1 MRRRRTDREQ
11 IWKKRA
17 FCMVLIGAGLMMLF
31 MGIKR
36 QIEPNIDA
44 VSKLKARGI
53 VNETINETIREEFS
67 GRENEKDLFL
77 IEKGKDGEIQTV
89 QPNTHLINGMVSGFA
104 VKLAERYGRMKPREV
119 AVSYGTLLG
128 SKLLSQT
135 DLDFRL
141 RVQPLSVTGY
151 DFETEFEG
159 KGINQTKYRLYITL
173 NSSVR
178 VLQPFAA
185 DTIQIKSKVLIA
197 EVVIVGEVP
206 GSYVNVPK
214 EDILDVT

>member
-77 IEKGKDGEIQTV
+77 VEKGKDGEIQTV
-89 QPNTHLINGMVSGFA
+89 QPNTRLINGMVSGFA

-135 DLDFRL
+135 DLDFRIK
-141 RVQPLSVTGY
+141 VQPLSVTGY

-206 GSYVNVPK
+206 ESYVNVPK
-214 EDILDVT
+214 EDILDAT